1 MKCELCH
8 TADAETVL
16 HLKKDG
22 QDRELY
28 VCKKCAA
35 AARHPKKKADG
46 DGESVTVVGSGEK
59 PPQFVEDFFKA
70 AMGLVDGLGHLEEE
84 RKHGKKT
91 CPLCHATW
99 ETLEKRGTLGCPRCW
114 KTFAAEIRGKF
125 LRSDYGPV
133 HVGTMPASTTGVD
146 SRAYLQR
153 ELKKA
158 IRLQKYEKAAEI
170 QRRLDAL
177 ESDASAEGADGKETA

>member
-8 TADAETVL
+8 EGNAETVL

-35 AARHPKKKADG
+35 AARHPPKDKNEKDKSVSVIGPDG
-46 DGESVTVVGSGEK
+46 K

-70 AMGLVDGLGHLEEE
+70 ALGLVDGLGHLEEE
-84 RKHGKKT
+84 RKNGKRA

-99 ETLEKRGTLGCPRCW
+99 EMLEQRGTLGCPRCW
-114 KTFAAEIRGKF
+114 KTFASEIRSKF
-125 LRSDYGPV
+125 LRCDYGV
-133 HVGTMPASTTGVD
+133 LHVGAMPKETTGDD
-146 SRAYLQR
+146 SRAYLER

-158 IRLQKYEKAAEI
+158 IRRQKYEKAAEI
-170 QRRLDAL
+170 QRRLDEL
-177 ESDASAEGADGKETA
+177 GKDAPEADGKEPT

>member
-35 AARHPKKKADG
+35 AARHPKKKKDG
-46 DGESVTVVGSGEK
+46 NGESVTVVGSGEK

-99 ETLEKRGTLGCPRCW
+99 ETLEKHGTLGCPRCW
-114 KTFAAEIRGKF
+114 KTFAAEIRAKF
-125 LRSDYGPV
+125 LRGDYGPA
-133 HVGTMPASTTGVD
+133 HVGTMPANTKGAD
-146 SRAYLQR
+146 SRAYLER

-158 IRLQKYEKAAEI
+158 VRQQKYEKAAEI

-177 ESDASAEGADGKETA
+177 ESEASDAAGKDQQ

>member
-8 TADAETVL
+8 EADAETVL

-22 QDRELY
+22 QDKELY
-28 VCKKCAA
+28 VCKKCASD
-35 AARHPKKKADG
+35 ARHAKKKKG
-46 DGESVTVVGSGEK
+46 SEDGEKVSVIGPGEK
-59 PPQFVEDFFKA
+59 PPPFVENFFKA

-91 CPLCHATW
+91 CPHCHATW
-99 ETLEKRGTLGCPRCW
+99 ETLEQRETLGCPHCW
-114 KTFAAEIRGKF
+114 KTFAAEIRAKF
-125 LRSDYGPV
+125 LRGDYGQA
-133 HVGTMPASTTGVD
+133 HVGSMPAETTGTD

-158 IRLQKYEKAAEI
+158 VRLQKYEKAAEI

-177 ESDASAEGADGKETA
+177 EPDADGKETT

>member
-8 TADAETVL
+8 EADAETVL

-35 AARHPKKKADG
+35 AAHQKKEGKGNKGKSVSVIGPDG
-46 DGESVTVVGSGEK
+46 K

-70 AMGLVDGLGHLEEE
+70 ALGLVDGLGHLEEE
-84 RKHGKKT
+84 RKNGKRV

-99 ETLEKRGTLGCPRCW
+99 ETLEQRGTLGCPRCW
-114 KTFAAEIRGKF
+114 KTFASEIRSKF
-125 LRSDYGPV
+125 LRCDYGV
-133 HVGTMPASTTGVD
+133 QHVGAMPEETTGAD
-146 SRAYLQR
+146 SRAYLER

-170 QRRLDAL
+170 QRRLDEL
-177 ESDASAEGADGKETA
+177 GKDAPEADGKEPT

>member
-8 TADAETVL
+8 EADAETVL

-35 AARHPKKKADG
+35 AARNPKGGKGNKGKSVSVIGPDG
-46 DGESVTVVGSGEK
+46 K

-70 AMGLVDGLGHLEEE
+70 ALGLVDGLGHLEEE
-84 RKHGKKT
+84 RKNGKRV

-99 ETLEKRGTLGCPRCW
+99 ETLEQRGTLGCPRCW
-114 KTFAAEIRGKF
+114 KTFASEIRSKF
-125 LRSDYGPV
+125 LRCDYGV
-133 HVGTMPASTTGVD
+133 QHVGAMPEETTGAD
-146 SRAYLQR
+146 SRAYLER

-170 QRRLDAL
+170 QRRLDEL
-177 ESDASAEGADGKETA
+177 GKDAPETGRKEPT

>member
-8 TADAETVL
+8 EAEAETAL

-35 AARHPKKKADG
+35 AAHQKKGGKGDKGKSVSVIGPDG
-46 DGESVTVVGSGEK
+46 K

-70 AMGLVDGLGHLEEE
+70 ALGLVDGLGHLEEE
-84 RKHGKKT
+84 RRNGKRVF
-91 CPLCHATW
+91 PLCHATW
-99 ETLEKRGTLGCPRCW
+99 ETLEQRGTLGCPRCW
-114 KTFAAEIRGKF
+114 KTFATEIRTKF
-125 LRSDYGPV
+125 LRSDYGV
-133 HVGTMPASTTGVD
+133 QHVGAMPEKTTGND
-146 SRAYLQR
+146 SRAYLER

-158 IRLQKYEKAAEI
+158 IRLQKYEMAAEI
-170 QRRLDAL
+170 QRRLD
-177 ESDASAEGADGKETA
+177 EIGKDAPEADGKEPT

>member
-8 TADAETVL
+8 ETDAETVL

-35 AARHPKKKADG
+35 TAHRPNGDKENKKKSVSVIGPDG
-46 DGESVTVVGSGEK
+46 K

-70 AMGLVDGLGHLEEE
+70 ALGLVDGLGHLEEE
-84 RKHGKKT
+84 RKNGKKT
-91 CPLCHATW
+91 CSHCHANW
-99 ETLEKRGTLGCPRCW
+99 ETIENRGTLGCPRCW
-114 KTFAAEIRGKF
+114 KTFAAEIRAKF
-125 LRSDYGPV
+125 LRGDYGV
-133 HVGTMPASTTGVD
+133 QHVGAMPENTTGAD
-146 SRAYLQR
+146 SRAYLER

-158 IRLQKYEKAAEI
+158 VRLQKFEKAAEI
-170 QRRLDAL
+170 QRLLDELNSGSPEAN
-177 ESDASAEGADGKETA
+177 GKEQA

>member
-8 TADAETVL
+8 EADAETVL

-28 VCKKCAA
+28 VCKKCAM
-35 AARHPKKKADG
+35 AARHPKEGKGDKGKSVSVIGPDG
-46 DGESVTVVGSGEK
+46 K

-70 AMGLVDGLGHLEEE
+70 ALGLVDGLGHLEEE
-84 RKHGKKT
+84 RKNGKRV

-99 ETLEKRGTLGCPRCW
+99 EMLEQRGTLGCPRCW
-114 KTFAAEIRGKF
+114 KTFAAEIRKNF
-125 LRSDYGPV
+125 LRSDYGIQ
-133 HVGTMPASTTGVD
+133 HVGAMPEKTTGED
-146 SRAYLQR
+146 SRAYLER

-170 QRRLDAL
+170 QRRLDEL
-177 ESDASAEGADGKETA
+177 VSDAPETDGKEPT

>member
-1 MKCELCH
+1 MKCEICH
-8 TADAETVL
+8 EATAETVL

-22 QDRELY
+22 QDSELY

-35 AARHPKKKADG
+35 AARRPKGKKDDKGNSVSVIGPDG
-46 DGESVTVVGSGEK
+46 K

-70 AMGLVDGLGHLEEE
+70 ALGLVDGLGHLEEE
-84 RKHGKKT
+84 RKNGKRT

-99 ETLEKRGTLGCPRCW
+99 EMLEQRGTLGCPRCW
-114 KTFAAEIRGKF
+114 KTFAAEIRKDF
-125 LRSDYGPV
+125 LRSDYGIQ
-133 HVGTMPASTTGVD
+133 HVGAMPEKTTGVD
-146 SRAYLQR
+146 SRAYLER

-170 QRRLDAL
+170 QRLLDEL
-177 ESDASAEGADGKETA
+177 GKDAPDADGKEPM

>member
-8 TADAETVL
+8 AADAETVL

-28 VCKKCAA
+28 ICKKCAA
-35 AARHPKKKADG
+35 AAKHPKGKKDDKGNSVSVIGPDG
-46 DGESVTVVGSGEK
+46 K

-70 AMGLVDGLGHLEEE
+70 ALGLVDGLGHLEEE
-84 RKHGKKT
+84 RKNGKRV

-99 ETLEKRGTLGCPRCW
+99 EMLEQRGTLGCPRCW
-114 KTFAAEIRGKF
+114 KTFAAEIRTNF
-125 LRSDYGPV
+125 LRSDYGV
-133 HVGTMPASTTGVD
+133 QHVGAMPEKTTGAD
-146 SRAYLQR
+146 SRAYLER

-170 QRRLDAL
+170 QRLLNELGKD
-177 ESDASAEGADGKETA
+177 DPGAEGKKPT

>member
-8 TADAETVL
+8 AADAETVL

-35 AARHPKKKADG
+35 AARHPKGGKDG
-46 DGESVTVVGSGEK
+46 KGKSVTVIGPEGK

-70 AMGLVDGLGHLEEE
+70 ALGLVDGLGHLEEE
-84 RKHGKKT
+84 RKNGKKV
-91 CPLCHATW
+91 CPHCHANW
-99 ETLEKRGTLGCPRCW
+99 ETLEQRGVLGCPSCW
-114 KTFAAEIRGKF
+114 KTFSAEIRAKF
-125 LRSDYGPV
+125 LRGDYGV
-133 HVGTMPASTTGVD
+133 QHVGAMPENTTGAD
-146 SRAYLQR
+146 SRAYLER

-158 IRLQKYEKAAEI
+158 VRQQKYEKAAEI
-170 QRRLDAL
+170 QRRLDEL
-177 ESDASAEGADGKETA
+177 GPDTPKSDGKEPA

>member
-8 TADAETVL
+8 MADAETVL

-35 AARHPKKKADG
+35 AARHPKKKNGEDG
-46 DGESVTVVGSGEK
+46 KSVTVVGSGEK

-84 RKHGKKT
+84 RKHGKKA

-99 ETLEKRGTLGCPRCW
+99 ETLEKRGTL
-114 KTFAAEIRGKF
+114 
-125 LRSDYGPV
+125 
-133 HVGTMPASTTGVD
+133 
-146 SRAYLQR
+146 
-153 ELKKA
+153 
-158 IRLQKYEKAAEI
+158 
-170 QRRLDAL
+170 
-177 ESDASAEGADGKETA
+177 

>member
-8 TADAETVL
+8 EADAETVL

-35 AARHPKKKADG
+35 AAHQKKGGKGNKGKSVSVIGPDG
-46 DGESVTVVGSGEK
+46 K

-70 AMGLVDGLGHLEEE
+70 AVGLVDGLGHLEEE
-84 RKHGKKT
+84 RKNGKRT

-99 ETLEKRGTLGCPRCW
+99 ETLEQRGTLGCPRCW
-114 KTFAAEIRGKF
+114 KTFATEIRTKF
-125 LRSDYGPV
+125 LRSDYGV
-133 HVGTMPASTTGVD
+133 QHIGAMPEKTTGVD
-146 SRAYLQR
+146 SRAYLER

-158 IRLQKYEKAAEI
+158 IRLQKSEMAAEI
-170 QRRLDAL
+170 QRRLD
-177 ESDASAEGADGKETA
+177 EIGKDAPEADGKEPT

>member
-8 TADAETVL
+8 AAEAETVL

-35 AARHPKKKADG
+35 AARHPKGRKDK
-46 DGESVTVVGSGEK
+46 EEKSVSVIGPEGK

-70 AMGLVDGLGHLEEE
+70 ALGLVDGLGHLEEE
-84 RKHGKKT
+84 RKNGKRT
-91 CPLCHATW
+91 CPRCHANW
-99 ETLEKRGTLGCPRCW
+99 ETIEKRGTMGCPSCW
-114 KTFAAEIRGKF
+114 KTFSAEIRTKF
-125 LRSDYGPV
+125 LRSDYGV
-133 HVGTMPASTTGVD
+133 QHVGAMPEHTTGAD
-146 SRAYLQR
+146 SRAYLER

-170 QRRLDAL
+170 QRRLDAIGTDAP
-177 ESDASAEGADGKETA
+177 ESDGKEPS

>member
-1 MKCELCH
+1 MKCEICH
-8 TADAETVL
+8 EADAETVL

-35 AARHPKKKADG
+35 AARHPKGSVSVIGPDG
-46 DGESVTVVGSGEK
+46 K

-70 AMGLVDGLGHLEEE
+70 ALGLVDGLGHLEEE
-84 RKHGKKT
+84 RKNGKRA

-99 ETLEKRGTLGCPRCW
+99 ETLEQRGTLGCPRCW
-114 KTFAAEIRGKF
+114 KTFAAEIRTKF
-125 LRSDYGPV
+125 LRSDYGV
-133 HVGTMPASTTGVD
+133 QHVGTMPEKTTGTD
-146 SRAYLQR
+146 SRAYLER

-170 QRRLDAL
+170 QRRLD
-177 ESDASAEGADGKETA
+177 EIGKDAPEADGKEPT

>member
-8 TADAETVL
+8 EGNAETVL

-28 VCKKCAA
+28 VCKKCAT
-35 AARHPKKKADG
+35 AARHPPKDKNEKDKSVSVIGPDG
-46 DGESVTVVGSGEK
+46 K

-70 AMGLVDGLGHLEEE
+70 ALGLVDGLGHLEEE
-84 RKHGKKT
+84 RKNGKRA

-99 ETLEKRGTLGCPRCW
+99 EMLEQRGTLGCPRCW
-114 KTFAAEIRGKF
+114 KTFASEIRSKF
-125 LRSDYGPV
+125 LRCDYGV
-133 HVGTMPASTTGVD
+133 QHVGAMPEETTGAD
-146 SRAYLQR
+146 SRAYLER

-170 QRRLDAL
+170 QHRLDEL
-177 ESDASAEGADGKETA
+177 GKDAPEADGKEPT

>member
-8 TADAETVL
+8 EADAETVL

-35 AARHPKKKADG
+35 AAHHPKGEKGEKGKSVSVIGPDG
-46 DGESVTVVGSGEK
+46 K

-70 AMGLVDGLGHLEEE
+70 ALGLVDGLGHLEEE
-84 RKHGKKT
+84 RKNGKRT

-99 ETLEKRGTLGCPRCW
+99 EVLEQRGTLGCPRCW
-114 KTFAAEIRGKF
+114 KTFAAEIRAKF
-125 LRSDYGPV
+125 LRGDYGAQ
-133 HVGTMPASTTGVD
+133 HVGTMPEKTTGND
-146 SRAYLQR
+146 SRAYLER

-170 QRRLDAL
+170 QRRLDDL
-177 ESDASAEGADGKETA
+177 GEDAPEVDGKEPT

>member
-1 MKCELCH
+1 MKCEICH
-8 TADAETVL
+8 EADAETVL
-16 HLKKDG
+16 HQKKDG

-35 AARHPKKKADG
+35 TARHPKDDTEGKAK
-46 DGESVTVVGSGEK
+46 SVSVVGPDGK

-84 RKHGKKT
+84 RKNGKRV
-91 CPLCHATW
+91 CPRCHATW
-99 ETLEKRGTLGCPRCW
+99 QTIEERGTLGCPSCW
-114 KTFAAEIRGKF
+114 KTFAKEIRMKF
-125 LRSDYGPV
+125 LRGDYGIQ
-133 HVGTMPASTTGVD
+133 HVGAMPETTKGAD

-170 QRRLDAL
+170 QHRLDAL
-177 ESDASAEGADGKETA
+177 DQDAPETDGEETA